1 MIAPDEVNLILAPLL
16 SSLITLIAA
25 WCVTGSRARRR
36 IGVVFGVATMLPP
49 WLLPSHAA
57 LFRAICSAILFTNV
71 MRVVDLAQV
80 EWPFKRRVLHVISVV
95 DSRRLVR
102 RAPRFE
108 GLAMLALLG
117 WAVLTAVAL
126 EVIARASHTTGIVHW
141 LVRWLAGVVAI
152 YALVAG
158 LYRFLFVQY
167 SALGFETP
175 PLHITPAR
183 SRTVQELWGERWAR
197 PISEWLG
204 ATLFRPWA
212 RRRRP
217 LVGVFL
223 AFLVSASFHAY
234 AIWVGLGF
242 FAGLTMTAWTFAYF
256 VAQAIVMS
264 LEQVL
269 RVRAWPKAMGHA
281 WTVAWM
287 LALAPMFV
295 EPILRLL

>member
-1 MIAPDEVNLILAPLL
+1 MLIVAPLL
-16 SSLITLIAA
+16 SSLITLLAA
-25 WCVTGSRARRR
+25 WCTTGSRVRRR
-36 IGVVFGVATMLPP
+36 TGVVLGVTAMLPP
-49 WLLPSHAA
+49 WLLPSHPA
-57 LFRAICSAILFTNV
+57 LFRAICSLVAFTNV

-80 EWPFKRRVLHVISVV
+80 EWPFGRRVLHVISVV
-95 DSRRLVR
+95 DSRRLAR

-108 GLAMLALLG
+108 GLAALAFLG
-117 WAVLTAVAL
+117 WAVLAAVAF
-126 EVIARASHTTGIVHW
+126 EAITHGPHTGIVHW
-141 LVRWLAGVVAI
+141 LVRWLAGVVGV
-152 YALVAG
+152 YAAVAG
-158 LYRFLFVQY
+158 LYRFLLVQY
-167 SALGFETP
+167 SALGWSTP
-175 PLHITPAR
+175 PLHIAPAR

-197 PISEWLG
+197 PVSDWLA
-204 ATLFRPWA
+204 ATFFRPWA

-223 AFLVSASFHAY
+223 AFLASASFHAY

-264 LEQVL
+264 VEQVL
-269 RVRAWPKAMGHA
+269 GVRRWPMAAGHA

-295 EPILRLL
+295 EPIARLLESDG